1 MILDTNAYGLW
12 LASELLPLIH
22 LCSVYISI
30 IYSILPHYWI
40 LFGLLSDIAII
51 CLHITSWMF

>member
-51 CLHITSWMF
+51 CLHITS